1 MDHSFLFAFVLFQR
15 GYKVTLKVLASRRP
29 CSEFSKVSGFTAGI
43 TLGLTYILDCAG
55 AFFTA
60 VPC

>member
-1 MDHSFLFAFVLFQR
+1 MDHCFLFTVVLFQW
-15 GYKVTLKVLASRRP
+15 GYRVTLKVLASRRP
-29 CSEFSKVSGFTAGI
+29 CSEFSKVSDFIAGA
-43 TLGLTYILDCAG
+43 TLGLTYFLDYVG

>member
-1 MDHSFLFAFVLFQR
+1 MDHSFLFAFVLFQW
-15 GYKVTLKVLASRRP
+15 GYRVTLKVLASRRP
-29 CSEFSKVSGFTAGI
+29 CSEFSKVSGFMAGA
-43 TLGLTYILDCAG
+43 TLGLTYFLDSVG

>member
-1 MDHSFLFAFVLFQR
+1 MDHSFLFAFVLFQW
-15 GYKVTLKVLASRRP
+15 GYRVTLKGLASRRP
-29 CSEFSKVSGFTAGI
+29 CSEFSKVSGFIAGA
-43 TLGLTYILDCAG
+43 TLGLTYFLDYVG

>member
-1 MDHSFLFAFVLFQR
+1 MDHSFLFAFVIFQG
-15 GYKVTLKVLASRRP
+15 GYRVTLEVLESRRP
-29 CSEFSKVSGFTAGI
+29 CSEFSKVSGFIAGA
-43 TLGLTYILDCAG
+43 TLGLAYFLGYVG

>member
-1 MDHSFLFAFVLFQR
+1 MDHSFLFAFVLFQW
-15 GYKVTLKVLASRRP
+15 GYRVTLKVLASRRP
-29 CSEFSKVSGFTAGI
+29 CSEFSKVSGFIAGA
-43 TLGLTYILDCAG
+43 TLGLTYFLDYVG

>member
-29 CSEFSKVSGFTAGI
+29 CSEFSKVSGFIAGT
-43 TLGLTYILDCAG
+43 TLGLTYILDCIG
-55 AFFTA
+55 AFFTV